1 MTTKPQNLL
10 RLLLLIPYLA
20 WGIALLFVSLISA
33 SAGNS
38 EAPNAIL
45 EAITGV
51 ASIYTIG
58 IVLWGIP
65 YTILTVGL
73 LLWSINKPAPTIY
86 KVFVFSPFLLSM
98 LTVVEI
104 ALISFWPPQAP
115 SLEGSMDFLS
125 YLLIT
130 VIPTLIFGY
139 AFVGVGS
146 IIYKAL
152 QRLNLKRTEAESK

>member
-1 MTTKPQNLL
+1 MTTKSQNLL

-20 WGIALLFVSLISA
+20 WGIALLVVSLISA
-33 SAGNS
+33 SAGKS

-45 EAITGV
+45 EALTGV

-73 LLWSINKPAPTIY
+73 LLWSIEKPAPTIY
-86 KVFVFSPFLLSM
+86 KVFVFSPFLLSVLM
-98 LTVVEI
+98 IVEI

-115 SLEGSMDFLS
+115 SLEGLMGFLS
-125 YLLIT
+125 YILVA

-139 AFVGVGS
+139 GFVAIGG
-146 IIYKAL
+146 ILYKAVR
-152 QRLNLKRTEAESK
+152 RLNLVKTEGEAK